1 MFENIKGNDFKKELL
16 KNELKQKKQAG
27 TYLFYGRKGAD
38 LFEFA
43 LAFTK
48 GLNCQEL
55 ENDFCDTCRIC
66 NNINKK
72 IYSDLH
78 ILSGVESTI
87 KINEIRTLIKDAC
100 ESTYE
105 GHSKVF
111 IIEGI
116 NKLRKESAN
125 ALLKI
130 IEEPP
135 KNTYFILLSYSD
147 NILATIKSRSIS
159 LEIKCLNHKELDVSK
174 EVYNFFLGNTVDIKE
189 FKKSN
194 LKIDDDSTYKDLTI
208 YVENYLE
215 NKLLENKIK
224 IFNCIEDFVKNF
236 YFINETE
243 KIKLAESLDNL
254 IGKDREFL
262 EEFLYF
268 FIFKMNNKKNLEKLL
283 KIKEAIHYN
292 VGTNLCLVNFFLN
305 L

>member
-1 MFENIKGNDFKKELL
+1 MFENIKGNDFAKELL

-43 LAFTK
+43 LAFSK

-66 NNINKK
+66 NNIDKK

-78 ILSGVESTI
+78 ILSGIESTI
-87 KINEIRTLIKDAC
+87 KIDAVRTLIKDAC

>member
-1 MFENIKGNDFKKELL
+1 MFENIKGNDFAKELL

-55 ENDFCDTCRIC
+55 ENNFCDTCRIC

-78 ILSGVESTI
+78 ILSGIENTI
-87 KINEIRTLIKDAC
+87 KINEVRTLIKDAC

-135 KNTYFILLSYSD
+135 KNT
-147 NILATIKSRSIS
+147 
-159 LEIKCLNHKELDVSK
+159 
-174 EVYNFFLGNTVDIKE
+174 
-189 FKKSN
+189 
-194 LKIDDDSTYKDLTI
+194 
-208 YVENYLE
+208 
-215 NKLLENKIK
+215 
-224 IFNCIEDFVKNF
+224 
-236 YFINETE
+236 
-243 KIKLAESLDNL
+243 
-254 IGKDREFL
+254 
-262 EEFLYF
+262 
-268 FIFKMNNKKNLEKLL
+268 
-283 KIKEAIHYN
+283 
-292 VGTNLCLVNFFLN
+292 
-305 L
+305 